1 MPAPLRISLS
11 LEEDITLQE
20 LSTANG
26 VPRRT
31 KLRATALRLNA
42 SGWNVP
48 KIAVYLHLSPQTV
61 RSWLQRWQN
70 QGLYRLWE
78 VVGRG
83 GKQRWTK
90 ADIECVEQ
98 WLSQERS
105 YTSRQLCEKLATERQ
120 VHLGM
125 KQLSRILKKRGGGG
139 NGSKLVRQQPNSQST
154 TMLSN

>member
-31 KLRATALRLNA
+31 KLRATAVRLNA

-48 KIAVYLHLSPQTV
+48 KIAVYLKQSPQTV
-61 RSWLQRWQN
+61 RSQLQRWQN
-70 QGLYRLWE
+70 QGLYGLWE
-78 VVGRG
+78 VAGRG

-90 ADIECVEQ
+90 AD
-98 WLSQERS
+98 
-105 YTSRQLCEKLATERQ
+105 T
-120 VHLGM
+120 
-125 KQLSRILKKRGGGG
+125 
-139 NGSKLVRQQPNSQST
+139 LVCRAVVKS
-154 TMLSN
+154 